1 MCVKLILGGLD
12 LALTSR
18 NLHLTS
24 TYICGMILTPRVCGD
39 RLTLTLALSVNVAT
53 LIVFYFNKLT

>member
-1 MCVKLILGGLD
+1 VIV
-12 LALTSR
+12 
-18 NLHLTS
+18 
-24 TYICGMILTPRVCGD
+24 TPRVCGD